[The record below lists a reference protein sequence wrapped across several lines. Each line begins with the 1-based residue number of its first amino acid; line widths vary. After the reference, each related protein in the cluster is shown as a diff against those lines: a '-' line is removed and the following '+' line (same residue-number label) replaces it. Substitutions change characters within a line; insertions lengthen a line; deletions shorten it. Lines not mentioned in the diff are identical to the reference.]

1 MKIPPDLYREAR
13 MLWPLRSD
21 HYSLV
26 STEVATSSP
35 LPPIRIC
42 LSLNTY
48 SNVTRHRSGLIPCL
62 LTDVDE
68 TTTPAFT
75 VKVTEGAPEPFGLTD
90 C

>member
-1 MKIPPDLYREAR
+1 MKIHPDLYRVAR

-21 HYSLV
+21 LV

-42 LSLNTY
+42 LSLKTY
-48 SNVTRHRSGLIPCL
+48 SNVTRHRSGLVPCL
-62 LTDVDE
+62 LTDVYE

-75 VKVTEGAPEPFGLTD
+75 VKVTEGAPEPLGLTD